1 MPSLLVC
8 RGPGHRRAEVIPG
21 ALVFFLAL
29 VDVCAGT
36 SPSRAELVCFPY
48 LGATSRATSRRRSK
62 EEVYGAWFGA
72 SLTPASSKCGIRV
85 VAACMIC
92 KRLLPAYGGRITAT
106 VYAPRYGTVIRPE
119 PSELLVPSRVVSPDN
134 GQGLGPSYSSRVY
147 RIRPD
152 YTFLPS

>member
-1 MPSLLVC
+1 MALFPLSPHALFMPAY
-8 RGPGHRRAEVIPG
+8 GMG
-21 ALVFFLAL
+21 
-29 VDVCAGT
+29 
-36 SPSRAELVCFPY
+36 
-48 LGATSRATSRRRSK
+48 

-119 PSELLVPSRVVSPDN
+119 PSEFLVPSRVVSPDN

-152 YTFLPS
+152 CTFLAFLSLVRVRPICRGEPAHPPLR